1 MAGVPTRLAVGV
13 PVGLAVARWR
23 FSRLRRAGPTLIGLT
38 AAQRVE
44 PMMLSAEGWSGAALT
59 DVTLSY
65 GRVLDP
71 GATLI
76 ELTTYLDG
84 ERSFSLGAEIA
95 RRERQDAAIANRDW
109 ERISGTARYGDESEA
124 ARMEI
129 AVSDLQ
135 VFVNSE
141 PQRAQCADYR
151 HYRALGFSV
160 GAATVR
166 AVFRHPPSD
175 GPLRF
180 ETLSDL
186 EPYFLGHT
194 RFLLGLLTWR
204 PSAGSS

>member
-1 MAGVPTRLAVGV
+1 MPTRLAVGV
-13 PVGLAVARWR
+13 PAGLAVARWR
-23 FSRLRRAGPTLIGLT
+23 FSRLRRASPTVIGL
-38 AAQRVE
+38 ASDQRFE
-44 PMMLSAEGWSGAALT
+44 PMMLSADGWSGATLS

-71 GATLI
+71 GAALI

-84 ERSFSLGAEIA
+84 ERPFSLGAEIA
-95 RRERQDAAIANRDW
+95 RRERQDTAIAGRDW
-109 ERISGTARYGDESEA
+109 ERISGIARYGDESA
-124 ARMEI
+124 AAGMEI

-135 VFVNSE
+135 VFVNGES
-141 PQRAQCADYR
+141 QRAQAADYR

-160 GAATVR
+160 GTAAVL
-166 AVFRHPPSD
+166 AVGRHLPRN

-180 ETLSDL
+180 ETLNNL

-204 PSAGSS
+204 P